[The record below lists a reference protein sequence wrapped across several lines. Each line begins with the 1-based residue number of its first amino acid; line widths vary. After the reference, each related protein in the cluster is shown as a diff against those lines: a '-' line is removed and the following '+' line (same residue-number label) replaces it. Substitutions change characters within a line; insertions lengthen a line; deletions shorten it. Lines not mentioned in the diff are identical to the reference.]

1 MARVTDTLGF
11 LETTSIAKGVEI
23 CDTMLKASYVDLVS
37 AKASC
42 PGKYYI
48 IISGDVS
55 SVTTS
60 INQGVNMGK
69 GYVVYH
75 SVLSKIHPSVI
86 QAINVATIPEKVP
99 ALGVL
104 EFYSVTA
111 SLMSADIAVKA
122 ANVQIVDLR
131 LGTGIGGKSF
141 LVLAGELTSVRSAVS
156 SAINS
161 LDNAG
166 LLIGQVVVSNPKR
179 ELIESLY

>member
-1 MARVTDTLGF
+1 MDTMGF

-23 CDTMLKASYVDLVS
+23 CDAMLKASYVDLIS
-37 AKASC
+37 ARASC

-55 SVTTS
+55 AVTTS
-60 INQGVNMGK
+60 INEGVSRGK

-75 SVLSKIHPSVI
+75 SVLSNIHPNVI
-86 QAINVATIPEKVP
+86 QAINVSTVP
-99 ALGVL
+99 DKIAALGVL

-111 SLMSADIAVKA
+111 SLISADIAVKA
-122 ANVQIVDLR
+122 ANVHIVDIR

-141 LVLAGELTSVRSAVS
+141 LVLAGELAAVKSAVS
-156 SAINS
+156 SAVNS
-161 LDNAG
+161 LDTG
-166 LLIGQVVVSNPKR
+166 MLVSQVVVSNPRR